1 MFTIN
6 NYLYIGGDFKDA
18 FLTLGNDI
26 LRLGA
31 IFPNG
36 WLNDHQLDSTRQVF
50 GQIIATS
57 ADVTRN
63 AGLVAEVSQNARN
76 IQVLKIH
83 SNLRGR
89 CTPVPFNMMIVSKL
103 GIFFSQG
110 ADYFSDQP
118 FVETVVAD
126 SKVDLSDLRLLDF
139 NVAKRLTEGG
149 RDRFFFFVPGGQD
162 GGTLIGAWTGWSMT
176 WGKDP
181 FDINLWDDISYIYI
195 YRYIHPQKLTCPLK
209 DDGWRWCSFWNGP
222 CLGDMLVLGGGI
234 NWIQDELK
242 GIFF

>member
-6 NYLYIGGDFKDA
+6 NYLYIGGDFKDV

-63 AGLVAEVSQNARN
+63 AGLVAEISQNART

-149 RDRFFFFVPGGQD
+149 RDPFFFVPGGQD

-181 FDINLWDDISYIYI
+181 FDIKLWDDISYIDIFLYI
-195 YRYIHPQKLTCPLK
+195 QIYTPPKTNMSPKRWWFE
-209 DDGWRWCSFWNGP
+209 DDVPFEMVP
-222 CLGDMLVLGGGI
+222 V
-234 NWIQDELK
+234 
-242 GIFF
+242 